1 MSTRYVWSR
10 SELKISTL
18 YTYNARNGSALYIS
32 IEDGAYWSWTT
43 AGTGMELVGG
53 PVYFTWGTSYSIAN
67 GAFQIN
73 NSTMVTVNTGDRYGS
88 SNQRR
93 ASVDLGE
100 VQAISSYT
108 DIYFGFS
115 SSRTNS
121 FTRLYHAH
129 FRVSSPEDDST
140 VRLDYL
146 YFPGADYV
154 TPNSFHVWDSPITFS
169 FQGEGYVYE
178 VSQGT
183 ANGTVSNASSG
194 AYPADGVSG
203 NYWYTLSGSDNIDAS
218 AVGYN
223 TQTPMGGQAITIN
236 VTPGTG
242 NVYGGTVRYTYQVQ
256 LSGGSWQTIASNQTA
271 TSRSYTIPAGTTTFA
286 ARVLASDT
294 WGFSSS
300 TYTTGATIS
309 VTNNLPP
316 TAPGSISVGSIV
328 AGQAVT
334 ITLTAATDS
343 DGTIASYIYERSIDG
358 NGWTQIANVNALT
371 YQDTVGQEWA
381 TVAYRAKAVDDDGA
395 SGPYVTGTTYTV
407 NDGVLYISGP
417 EVEMGTMVKP
427 FTANMSVGVTGN
439 AATDVAFYVYV
450 DGRCLHDTPVDTGE
464 SVPIAIDTR
473 LLSTGDHIITATAS
487 KTGYVQASAAYHF
500 ETEIAALAGEGYVEQ
515 LRDYQGNP
523 IFPRVVAAG
532 IEGINT
538 PTAATVTLTTSGW
551 IQSGTRYAQTVT
563 VEAVTVETAVVIADC
578 ALSDDA
584 DANAS
589 IIEAWGPVMSY
600 PITQGSSTL
609 TFYVDSVPSINI
621 PVNVGVM

>member
-1 MSTRYVWSR
+1 MSTRYVWNRFNREVIAVQNLPGVS
-10 SELKISTL
+10 SYDLAGTENDTETL
-18 YTYNARNGSALYIS
+18 YVYVTSDIHDFIGTSPTPYFNWTGYDDLIVVERRSSTKIPAGKYFWPEGTEVPPEPPFAASAYFSLEEITVYNEGGGWNVWEGANSNARITSAW
-32 IEDGAYWSWTT
+32 GK
-43 AGTGMELVGG
+43 GT
-53 PVYFTWGTSYSIAN
+53 PA
-67 GAFQIN
+67 
-73 NSTMVTVNTGDRYGS
+73 
-88 SNQRR
+88 
-93 ASVDLGE
+93 
-100 VQAISSYT
+100 
-108 DIYFGFS
+108 
-115 SSRTNS
+115 
-121 FTRLYHAH
+121 
-129 FRVSSPEDDST
+129 
-140 VRLDYL
+140 
-146 YFPGADYV
+146 
-154 TPNSFHVWDSPITFS
+154 
-169 FQGEGYVYE
+169 
-178 VSQGT
+178 
-183 ANGTVSNASSG
+183 GTVSNASSG

-371 YQDTVGQEWA
+371 YQDTVDQEWA

-395 SGPYVTGTTYTV
+395 SGPYVTSTTYTI

-427 FTANMSVGVTGN
+427 FTVNMSVGVTGN

-487 KTGYVQASAAYHF
+487 KTGYVQASAAYNF
-500 ETEIAALAGEGYVEQ
+500 ATAIAALAGEGYVEQ

-551 IQSGTRYAQTVT
+551 TQSGTRYAQTVT
-563 VEAVTVETAVVIADC
+563 VETVTVETAVVIADC

-589 IIEAWGPVMSY
+589 IIEAWSPIMSY
-600 PITQGSSTL
+600 PITQGTGTL

>member
-10 SELKISTL
+10 NNVNYDIGTKPITL
-18 YTYNARNGSALYIS
+18 
-32 IEDGAYWSWTT
+32 
-43 AGTGMELVGG
+43 
-53 PVYFTWGTSYSIAN
+53 
-67 GAFQIN
+67 
-73 NSTMVTVNTGDRYGS
+73 
-88 SNQRR
+88 
-93 ASVDLGE
+93 
-100 VQAISSYT
+100 SYT
-108 DIYFGFS
+108 INVPEGTTWLNDRGSNSIGIYDKPTIENNRLVFPSTGRSERENYRQQLTASDMSKCYQGTYFLEVPGNHVAYDVPQYS
-115 SSRTNS
+115 S
-121 FTRLYHAH
+121 
-129 FRVSSPEDDST
+129 SSPEYEPSN
-140 VRLDYL
+140 RYG
-146 YFPGADYV
+146 YFYI
-154 TPNSFHVWDSPITFS
+154 NEPITLTAQLTSNQLIVTASPEAATLPFL
-169 FQGEGYVYE
+169 QTIK
-178 VSQGT
+178 GT
-183 ANGTVSNASSG
+183 ANGTVSNSSAG

-286 ARVLASDT
+286 ARVRASDT

-395 SGPYVTGTTYTV
+395 SGPYVTSTTYTV

-427 FTANMSVGVTGN
+427 FTVNMSVGVTGN

>member
-1 MSTRYVWSR
+1 MSTRYVWGQ
-10 SELKISTL
+10 
-18 YTYNARNGSALYIS
+18 YNIAHQKAKENIPGNQTFVVVAPDRTVYMLVADEENMQADRWETDVYSVYSHLVSVSPGDCFYIGTFTQPPSGERRFRFYAKDTFTPRYSDSGSIRIPSSA
-32 IEDGAYWSWTT
+32 
-43 AGTGMELVGG
+43 AGYLVNE
-53 PVYFTWGTSYSIAN
+53 TIQGTS
-67 GAFQIN
+67 
-73 NSTMVTVNTGDRYGS
+73 TG
-88 SNQRR
+88 
-93 ASVDLGE
+93 V
-100 VQAISSYT
+100 
-108 DIYFGFS
+108 
-115 SSRTNS
+115 
-121 FTRLYHAH
+121 
-129 FRVSSPEDDST
+129 
-140 VRLDYL
+140 
-146 YFPGADYV
+146 
-154 TPNSFHVWDSPITFS
+154 
-169 FQGEGYVYE
+169 
-178 VSQGT
+178 
-183 ANGTVSNASSG
+183 TVSNASAG

-236 VTPGTG
+236 VTPSTG

-395 SGPYVTGTTYTV
+395 SGPYVTSTTYTV

-500 ETEIAALAGEGYVEQ
+500 ETEIAALAGEGQIVQ
-515 LRDYQGNP
+515 FHDYEGQP

-538 PTAATVTLTTSGW
+538 PTAAAVTLTTSGW
-551 IQSGTRYAQTVT
+551 VQDGTRYAQTVT

-578 ALSDDA
+578 ALSEDA
-584 DANAS
+584 DANAA
-589 IIEAWGPVMSY
+589 IIEAWAPVMQY
-600 PITQGSSTL
+600 PVTQSQNGL
-609 TFYVDSVPSINI
+609 TFYVDAVPSINI
-621 PVNVGVM
+621 PVNVGVL

>member
-1 MSTRYVWSR
+1 MSTRYVWSKQAAEPHLKSTQNSEQNIYLIQNVAADKVYIQNTSQPTNDGNLVSVDNVQKR
-10 SELKISTL
+10 ELKHNSGNTANYFVLWADNTRYPSTDVL
-18 YTYNARNGSALYIS
+18 RPTNEQITCIGVQND
-32 IEDGAYWSWTT
+32 DGLWS
-43 AGTGMELVGG
+43 VYYRPDNGG
-53 PVYFTWGTSYSIAN
+53 PLRRYDTWDLT
-67 GAFQIN
+67 GA
-73 NSTMVTVNTGDRYGS
+73 VT
-88 SNQRR
+88 
-93 ASVDLGE
+93 A
-100 VQAISSYT
+100 
-108 DIYFGFS
+108 
-115 SSRTNS
+115 
-121 FTRLYHAH
+121 
-129 FRVSSPEDDST
+129 
-140 VRLDYL
+140 
-146 YFPGADYV
+146 
-154 TPNSFHVWDSPITFS
+154 
-169 FQGEGYVYE
+169 
-178 VSQGT
+178 
-183 ANGTVSNASSG
+183 VSNSSSG

-395 SGPYVTGTTYTV
+395 SGPYVTSTTYTV

-427 FTANMSVGVTGN
+427 FTVNMSVGLTGN

-450 DGRCLHDTPVDTGE
+450 DGRCLHDTPVDPGE

-500 ETEIAALAGEGYVEQ
+500 ATAIAALAGEGYVEQ

-551 IQSGTRYAQTVT
+551 VQDGTRYAQTVT

-589 IIEAWGPVMSY
+589 IIEAWSPIMSY

>member
-10 SELKISTL
+10 QAAEPHLKSTQNSEQNIYLIQNVAADKVYIQNTSQPTNDGNLVSVDNVSKREMRHNSAHTANYFVLWADNTRYPSTDVL
-18 YTYNARNGSALYIS
+18 RPTDERIPCLSVWNN
-32 IEDGAYWSWTT
+32 DGLWS
-43 AGTGMELVGG
+43 VYYKPSNGG
-53 PVYFTWGTSYSIAN
+53 PLRRYDTWDLIGDVTS
-67 GAFQIN
+67 
-73 NSTMVTVNTGDRYGS
+73 
-88 SNQRR
+88 
-93 ASVDLGE
+93 
-100 VQAISSYT
+100 
-108 DIYFGFS
+108 
-115 SSRTNS
+115 
-121 FTRLYHAH
+121 
-129 FRVSSPEDDST
+129 
-140 VRLDYL
+140 
-146 YFPGADYV
+146 
-154 TPNSFHVWDSPITFS
+154 
-169 FQGEGYVYE
+169 
-178 VSQGT
+178 
-183 ANGTVSNASSG
+183 VSNASSG

-236 VTPGTG
+236 VTPSTG

-256 LSGGSWQTIASNQTA
+256 LSGGGWQTIASNQTA

-395 SGPYVTGTTYTV
+395 DGPYATSSTYTV

-427 FTANMSVGVTGN
+427 FTVNMSVGVTGN
-439 AATDVAFYVYV
+439 AAADVAFYVYV

-538 PTAATVTLTTSGW
+538 PTAAAVTLTTSGW
-551 IQSGTRYAQTVT
+551 VQDGTRYAQTVT

>member
-1 MSTRYVWSR
+1 MSTRYVWGRYNRAYGWGGETSGN
-10 SELKISTL
+10 SNSIS
-18 YTYNARNGSALYIS
+18 YVSANVSSLS
-32 IEDGAYWSWTT
+32 ATRLVIEI
-43 AGTGMELVGG
+43 
-53 PVYFTWGTSYSIAN
+53 YSN
-67 GAFQIN
+67 FN
-73 NSTMVTVNTGDRYGS
+73 PTVNPETGEITSSYNDIKYYSPLPGSSLKSVPNPGSYIVPYLEDTNTGQKYYYSSRNNPVLCQCTGNTIVWYGS
-88 SNQRR
+88 FNSSQAQIGVEKYT
-93 ASVDLGE
+93 ASKQIG
-100 VQAISSYT
+100 
-108 DIYFGFS
+108 
-115 SSRTNS
+115 
-121 FTRLYHAH
+121 LYAK
-129 FRVSSPEDDST
+129 
-140 VRLDYL
+140 
-146 YFPGADYV
+146 
-154 TPNSFHVWDSPITFS
+154 
-169 FQGEGYVYE
+169 
-178 VSQGT
+178 GT

-236 VTPGTG
+236 VTPSTG

-395 SGPYVTGTTYTV
+395 SGPYVTSTTYTV

-427 FTANMSVGVTGN
+427 FTVNMSVGVTGN

>member
-10 SELKISTL
+10 KNIIYNLAYKNYPAGNSVAMADIIDYGHEYSE
-18 YTYNARNGSALYIS
+18 
-32 IEDGAYWSWTT
+32 IELFDSW
-43 AGTGMELVGG
+43 
-53 PVYFTWGTSYSIAN
+53 N
-67 GAFQIN
+67 
-73 NSTMVTVNTGDRYGS
+73 
-88 SNQRR
+88 
-93 ASVDLGE
+93 ASVDKVTIDDNGIIGGLG
-100 VQAISSYT
+100 SSTRGSTTGYAS
-108 DIYFGFS
+108 DVSRYYNIGFS
-115 SSRTNS
+115 GMTADDYTGNSVTQYVPVLNYGPSIAGYEPSNPHGIFMPLSSTRFTTN
-121 FTRLYHAH
+121 
-129 FRVSSPEDDST
+129 
-140 VRLDYL
+140 
-146 YFPGADYV
+146 
-154 TPNSFHVWDSPITFS
+154 WDSQTLTINS
-169 FQGEGYVYE
+169 NRDE
-178 VSQGT
+178 VSLPYTVPAGGT
-183 ANGTVSNASSG
+183 SNGTVSNASSG

-242 NVYGGTVRYTYQVQ
+242 NVYGGTVRYTYQVR
-256 LSGGSWQTIASNQTA
+256 LSGGNWQTVSANNTA
-271 TSRSYTIPAGTTTFA
+271 RSLSYTIPAGTTSFA
-286 ARVLASDT
+286 ARVVASDT

-300 TYTTGATIS
+300 TYTTGATLS

-395 SGPYVTGTTYTV
+395 DGPYVTSTTYTV

-427 FTANMSVGVTGN
+427 FTVNMSVGVTGN

-500 ETEIAALAGEGYVEQ
+500 ETEIAALAGEGQIVQ
-515 LRDYQGNP
+515 FHDYEGQP

-538 PTAATVTLTTSGW
+538 PTAAAVTLTTSGW
-551 IQSGTRYAQTVT
+551 VQDGTRYAQTVT